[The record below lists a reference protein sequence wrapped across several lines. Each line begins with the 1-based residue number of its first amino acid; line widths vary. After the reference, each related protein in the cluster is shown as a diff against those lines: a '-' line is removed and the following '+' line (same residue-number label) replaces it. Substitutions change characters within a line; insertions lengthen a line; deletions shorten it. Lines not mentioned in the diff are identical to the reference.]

1 MKSRLVSETNMTPC
15 LLFIS
20 CLAHVRRNRTFIFNH
35 SVIYSCFCKDS
46 RFTLQRHTTSKH
58 VFKFTCVTTLVV
70 WVSDCCWNSDD
81 RHSVLCLNASCVNP
95 DRQTAGRP
103 ATDQN
108 RLCYTLWHERTEEDK
123 TLWSGSTGALR
134 DKQRNVYSG
143 LFSNSDPTR
152 FLFLKVFFFFAR
164 IFWLEY
170 LLSRVKLCLIF
181 PLLWNWQGKCV
192 KLSEKH
198 LHEKRF
204 LVLSV

>member
-1 MKSRLVSETNMTPC
+1 MCYYAGCVSLRL
-15 LLFIS
+15 LLKLRWPTLSAVPERI
-20 CLAHVRRNRTFIFNH
+20 L
-35 SVIYSCFCKDS
+35 CK
-46 RFTLQRHTTSKH
+46 
-58 VFKFTCVTTLVV
+58 
-70 WVSDCCWNSDD
+70 
-81 RHSVLCLNASCVNP
+81 P
-95 DRQTAGRP
+95 RQTVGRP

-108 RLCYTLWHERTEEDK
+108 RLCYTLWHERTEEEK

-181 PLLWNWQGKCV
+181 PFLWNWQGKCV
-192 KLSEKH
+192 KLSEKQH
-198 LHEKRF
+198 LHEKCF